1 MTDYFVA
8 EGVVVLGLAAAGQ
21 EENGNGMPVHWI
33 VDVDHGIDYGLVGVE
48 EGSTDQ
54 TDVDY

>member
-8 EGVVVLGLAAAGQ
+8 QGVVVLGLAAAGQ

-33 VDVDHGIDYGLVGVE
+33 VDVDHGGLNGVE